1 VLIYTY
7 EVVQIQSRHFT
18 PRRKAELKNQ
28 FHDPAGLTLEKEL
41 PVLIHR
47 RLDGNHSWS
56 GHCRE
61 EKVRSHQELNP
72 EYPVVYVPKPG

>member
-1 VLIYTY
+1 VLNYTY

-18 PRRKAELKNQ
+18 PRRKAVLRNQ

-41 PVLIHR
+41 TVLIHR
-47 RLDGNHSWS
+47 RLDGNHIWS

-61 EKVRSHQELNP
+61 QIISDPTEN
-72 EYPVVYVPKPG
+72 